1 MENAIIHAEVLG
13 TNRGKEYYCHCSFGF
28 PPIGLSWWKRGKI
41 HASAAMHH
49 PRTRTGDNFTR
60 KVERVERGWV
70 GASACP
76 REIRGAVT
84 TVSFGNRIGRLGI
97 YYPSTRGRGSHYG
110 NKLEGT
116 SCVSAM
122 IFMYVASLRRRWLE
136 RRTEEEE
143 EETSYDSLVRGFWLI
158 DDAKL

>member
-60 KVERVERGWV
+60 KVEHVERGWV
-70 GASACP
+70 QARALAKFAEPWRRSLS
-76 REIRGAVT
+76 VT
-84 TVSFGNRIGRLGI
+84 ES
-97 YYPSTRGRGSHYG
+97 
-110 NKLEGT
+110 
-116 SCVSAM
+116 
-122 IFMYVASLRRRWLE
+122 VASGSIIPQLGGEAAIMVISSKEPLVFLPWYLCTSPPCVVVGWRDERRR
-136 RRTEEEE
+136 RR
-143 EETSYDSLVRGFWLI
+143 RR
-158 DDAKL
+158 KLPMTH